1 VPSAIPVL
9 ADHFR
14 ELFNRQF
21 KKNVKSIDP
30 AVLVTLAAWHWPGNV
45 RELRNVIER
54 ALIFADGE
62 SLLPEHLPPLTAV
75 EGPKSNGHSPNGFA
89 MPSGLSLAEVEKEY
103 IRRTL
108 AELDDD
114 IQRSAERLGISRKS
128 LWERRKK
135 HGLL

>member
-1 VPSAIPVL
+1 VL

-21 KKNVKSIDP
+21 KKNVKRID
-30 AVLVTLAAWHWPGNV
+30 AGVIERLTAWHWPGNV

-62 SLLPEHLPPLTAV
+62 ALLPEHLPPLTAV
-75 EGPKSNGHSPNGFA
+75 EAAPSNGHHSPNGYA
-89 MPSGLSLAEVEKEY
+89 IPTGLSLADVEKEY
-103 IRRTL
+103 IRHTL
-108 AELDDD
+108 AHYDGD
-114 IQRSAERLGISRKS
+114 IQRSAESLGISRKS